1 MVALSLFVSEKRLER
16 AWRRKRDEG
25 EQRASDTGERPNLGP
40 VGLTAS
46 SGTLARSR
54 ESPLAPPL
62 CGCARPRCVL
72 ARGSSAQRGL
82 PESTAH

>member
-40 VGLTAS
+40 VGLTRRR
-46 SGTLARSR
+46 GRS
-54 ESPLAPPL
+54 
-62 CGCARPRCVL
+62 L
-72 ARGSSAQRGL
+72 ARGNPHLRLHFAVAPGL
-82 PESTAH
+82 GAC